1 MGETDK
7 KDKILE
13 QLAPPEGIP
22 PLFLEVVPSGKS
34 HGVPVCDASVRHL
47 CFAAAGKI
55 LSDPEVEAVLMAA
68 NTLVHPL
75 DTFVIGA
82 GKSVTGESKI
92 LFNMIT
98 KDVDLYFVQLLA
110 NCY

>member
-34 HGVPVCDASVRHL
+34 HRVPKCDTSVRHL
-47 CFAAAGKI
+47 GFAAAGKI
-55 LSDPEVEAVLMAA
+55 LSDPEVEAVLVAA

-75 DTFVIGA
+75 DTFVVSP
-82 GKSVTGESKI
+82 GKRVSSEGKI